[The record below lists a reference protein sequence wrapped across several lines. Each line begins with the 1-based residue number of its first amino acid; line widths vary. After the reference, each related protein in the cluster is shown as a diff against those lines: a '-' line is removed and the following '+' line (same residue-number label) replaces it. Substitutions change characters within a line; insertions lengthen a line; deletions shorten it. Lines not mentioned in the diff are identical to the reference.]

1 MPVPPEEHLHTVADR
16 ARFVAPPCPRC
27 GAGRV
32 PTWIESGSSGPGQDR
47 LFRLTHLHCP
57 SGC

>member
-1 MPVPPEEHLHTVADR
+1 
-16 ARFVAPPCPRC
+16 
-27 GAGRV
+27 V

-57 SGC
+57 TGC